1 MVKGLQGSSLDRAD
15 AVIAE
20 PKHFAVHGIPEAGSN
35 TSPVSIGEREAR
47 TSFLYVFE
55 KAVRDGG
62 AMGIMAAY
70 HELDGIPCVDNK
82 WLLTDV
88 LRKEWGFKGFVLSDL
103 GAIKMTLENHKVAS
117 DTSDALSQTFKAGMN
132 MQFYDFDHPV
142 FRRAILQALDKKMLS
157 EEDLNKAVHD
167 VLKVKFMLGL
177 FDHPFTDTSL
187 VSRVIHTKENQELA
201 LKAAREGICLLKNDH
216 GLLPVSKNIRSVAVV
231 GTLATST
238 YLGGYSNNDAKG
250 ISIVDGLKE
259 RAGNSLQI
267 NCIKDSIKVPSIYQ
281 TKAVELVKKSDMAI
295 VVLGEDT
302 RVVGEGKDRSNIDL
316 DEIQLDLVK
325 ALHQTGKPIV
335 VVLFNGRPLTINWVA
350 QNIPSILETWFS
362 GEKGGLAIADVLLGN
377 VNPSGKLPITFPR
390 SIGQVPFYYNHKP
403 TSRHVYVD
411 EVNTPLFPFGLG
423 LSYTSFEYTDLR
435 IVPVKIPVSGTTTIS
450 VKIKNTGKVEGTEVV
465 QLYIRDEISSVTNPV
480 ISLKGFTR
488 ITLKPEESG
497 IVNFQ
502 LGPEQLSLWNR
513 EMKRVVEPGEFKIMV
528 GSSSEDIRQTASLW
542 VTEN

>member
-1 MVKGLQGSSLDRAD
+1 
-15 AVIAE
+15 
-20 PKHFAVHGIPEAGSN
+20 
-35 TSPVSIGEREAR
+35 
-47 TSFLYVFE
+47 
-55 KAVRDGG
+55 
-62 AMGIMAAY
+62 
-70 HELDGIPCVDNK
+70 
-82 WLLTDV
+82 
-88 LRKEWGFKGFVLSDL
+88 
-103 GAIKMTLENHKVAS
+103 
-117 DTSDALSQTFKAGMN
+117 
-132 MQFYDFDHPV
+132 
-142 FRRAILQALDKKMLS
+142 MLS

-167 VLKVKFMLGL
+167 VLKVKFLLGL

-187 VSRVIHTKENQELA
+187 VSKVVHTKENQELA
-201 LKAAREGICLLKNDH
+201 LKAAREGICLLKNEH
-216 GLLPVSKNIRSVAVV
+216 GLLPVNKNIRSVAVV

-267 NCIKDSIKVPSIYQ
+267 NCIKDTIKVPSIYQ

-302 RVVGEGKDRSNIDL
+302 KVVGEGKDRANIDL

-325 ALHQTGKPIV
+325 ALHQTGKPVV

-377 VNPSGKLPITFPR
+377 INPSGKLPITFPR

-423 LSYTSFEYTDLR
+423 LSYTSFEYSGLQIT
-435 IVPVKIPVSGTTTIS
+435 PAKIPVSGTATIS

-465 QLYIRDEISSVTNPV
+465 QLYIRDEISSVTTPI
-480 ISLKGFTR
+480 ISLKGFSR
-488 ITLKPEESG
+488 INLKPEESG
-497 IVNFQ
+497 TVNFE

-513 EMKRVVEPGEFKIMV
+513 EMKRVVEPGEFKIMI
-528 GSSSEDIRQTASLW
+528 GSSSEDIRQTGSLW
-542 VTEN
+542 VTEK